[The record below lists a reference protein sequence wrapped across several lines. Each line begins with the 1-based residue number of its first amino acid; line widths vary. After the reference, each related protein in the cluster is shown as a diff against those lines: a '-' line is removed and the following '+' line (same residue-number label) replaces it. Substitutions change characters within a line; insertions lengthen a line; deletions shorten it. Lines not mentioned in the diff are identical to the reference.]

1 MAHILPILPAAYHN
15 LQESN
20 EYQVAWCLPFAS
32 FEFFKGRNLAPI
44 EIFKYLHTWMQKPF
58 VCLVSNLSWK
68 KKSFMEV
75 FVFFFFF
82 ASWCGAVIM
91 TVGCLI
97 LTFDNVST
105 FFSIFY
111 QASSSSFFF
120 CVEKKPWRN
129 KQSFSH
135 NICFIETMPSF
146 LYFFFHK
153 NLISFLLFDLANDNW
168 CDRQARSFVWMKHLM
183 KDTDIKLF
191 FTWKSSF

>member
-58 VCLVSNLSWK
+58 VCLMSNLSWK

-111 QASSSSFFF
+111 QASSSSSFFF
-120 CVEKKPWRN
+120 CVEKKPLT
-129 KQSFSH
+129 KQTKFFTQH
-135 NICFIETMPSF
+135 MFYWDDAIF
-146 LYFFFHK
+146 L
-153 NLISFLLFDLANDNW
+153 
-168 CDRQARSFVWMKHLM
+168 V
-183 KDTDIKLF
+183 LF
-191 FTWKSSF
+191 FPQKSDFVSIVRSGKWQLMW